1 MRYVALYPFYV
12 VCVAGVLFRGVA
24 QTSGKAARLN
34 GEKLVLTLDTD
45 LIHSRAH
52 LSNSAHELK
61 TKFRACSAFVCAP
74 KKKRQLSRLHKLF
87 DAPHRSAIVF
97 RQGLVLSAKH
107 SSNR

>member
-52 LSNSAHELK
+52 LSNSALELK

-74 KKKRQLSRLHKLF
+74 FFLILSSLKLF
-87 DAPHRSAIVF
+87 
-97 RQGLVLSAKH
+97 AKH
-107 SSNR
+107 FRIYRNLILDSHLCKSGVV